1 MDSLQFY
8 GVDRILLWCA
18 PVTIGD
24 KIQVDRLMR
33 AQVSEEGA
41 INNVEGNLQGLKP
54 SQVRQLEKLYQR
66 RIPPRE
72 IVTQDFARRLTEVS
86 REIGR
91 QVGVLVNRN
100 GYVEYVVVGNARG
113 IVLPDLKRTRVGV
126 DRFRGLR
133 CLHTHLS
140 GEDLTQD
147 DLTDLALLRLDLMAA
162 IEARSDGL
170 PGLVRGAY
178 LLPALKSSPAATAES
193 GIGDEAAEE
202 QPSNSRN
209 SSWGSIEPRIPSQ
222 LDIDFLDFINSL
234 EEEMTRTRRVRSDS
248 DRRERAILVG
258 VTTGTAQ
265 SAMESLDELREL
277 ARSSGAVVLDTI
289 VQRRPKLDPRSLV
302 GRGKLEEL
310 IIRSLQLGA
319 DVLIFDHDLS
329 PGQARTI
336 GDATDLKIIDRTQLI
351 LDIFAQ
357 RARSREGKIQ
367 VELAQLKYMLPRL
380 TGSGTEM
387 SRLMG
392 GIGGRGP
399 GETKLEVDRRRVR
412 DRIHQLEKQIEQIR
426 TSRRIRRSRRE
437 RRQVPIISIVGYTN
451 AGKSTLLN
459 ALTNSDVAVEDLMF
473 ATLDPTSRRLRLP
486 RDQEVV
492 INDTVGFI
500 RDLPPDLIT
509 AFRATLEEMEESD
522 MLIHLVDARSPQ
534 FESHIA
540 SVEKIL
546 QDLGLAEIP
555 RLLVF
560 NKADLL
566 LPDEVT
572 NLQRSYD
579 AVAVS
584 ALDRSSLLPMVE
596 RTAEILFPLIE
607 GTRAVSFQV
616 ESNVA
621 KT

>member
-1 MDSLQFY
+1 MMLGSS
-8 GVDRILLWCA
+8 GKPRGETV
-18 PVTIGD
+18 
-24 KIQVDRLMR
+24 
-33 AQVSEEGA
+33 
-41 INNVEGNLQGLKP
+41 INIEGNLQGLKP
-54 SQVRQLEKLYQR
+54 SQINRLEKLYQR
-66 RIPPRE
+66 RIHPRE
-72 IVTQDFARRLTEVS
+72 IVTQEFARHLTEVS
-86 REIGR
+86 REISR

-100 GYVEYVVVGNARG
+100 GYVEHVVVGNARA
-113 IVLPDLKRTRVGV
+113 IMLPDLKRTRVGA

-133 CLHTHLS
+133 CLHTHLA
-140 GEDLTQD
+140 GEELTQD

-162 IEARSDGL
+162 IEVRQDGL
-170 PGLVRGAY
+170 PGLVRAAY
-178 LLPALKSSPAATAES
+178 MLPA
-193 GIGDEAAEE
+193 
-202 QPSNSRN
+202 NSRN
-209 SSWGSIEPRIPSQ
+209 RTDNPAPPVDGSREQDRTSASNKLWAMLEPRVPSQ
-222 LDIDFLDFINSL
+222 LDTDFLDFMSSL
-234 EEEMTRTRRVRSDS
+234 EEEMARARRVRSPQ

-258 VTTGTAQ
+258 VTSESPAAAQ
-265 SAMESLDELREL
+265 ESLDELREL
-277 ARSSGAVVLDTI
+277 ARSAGVVVLDTV
-289 VQRRPKLDPRSLV
+289 VQHRTRLDPRSLL

-319 DVLIFDHDLS
+319 DMIIFDNNLS
-329 PGQARTI
+329 PGQARI
-336 GDATDLKIIDRTQLI
+336 INDATDLKVIDRTQLI

-367 VELAQLKYMLPRL
+367 VELAQLKYILPRL

-412 DRIHQLEKQIEQIR
+412 DRIHHLEKQIEQIR
-426 TSRRIRRSRRE
+426 TSRRVQRSQRLRRD
-437 RRQVPIISIVGYTN
+437 VPILSIVGYTN

-459 ALTNSDVAVEDLMF
+459 ALTESSVTVENLMF

-486 RDQEVV
+486 RDQEVI

-500 RDLPPDLIT
+500 RDLPPDLIA

-522 MLIHLVDARSPQ
+522 ILIHLVDARNPQ
-534 FESHIA
+534 FESHIT

-546 QDLGLAEIP
+546 NDLGLAGIP

-566 LPDEVT
+566 SPDEVK

-584 ALDRSSLLPMVE
+584 ALDRRSL
-596 RTAEILFPLIE
+596 
-607 GTRAVSFQV
+607 
-616 ESNVA
+616 
-621 KT
+621 

>member
-1 MDSLQFY
+1 M
-8 GVDRILLWCA
+8 G
-18 PVTIGD
+18 
-24 KIQVDRLMR
+24 
-33 AQVSEEGA
+33 AQISEEDA
-41 INNVEGNLQGLKP
+41 INHVEGNLQGLKP

-178 LLPALKSSPAATAES
+178 LLPALNSASGTVGAATAS
-193 GIGDEAAEE
+193 GVADEAAEE
-202 QPSNSRN
+202 KPANTRN

-222 LDIDFLDFINSL
+222 LDIDFLDFITSL
-234 EEEMTRTRRVRSDS
+234 EEEMARTRRVRSDS

-265 SAMESLDELREL
+265 SALESLDELREL

-412 DRIHQLEKQIEQIR
+412 GRIHQLEKQIEQIR
-426 TSRRIRRSRRE
+426 TSRRVRRSRRE

-459 ALTNSDVAVEDLMF
+459 ALTNSDVGVEDLMF

-500 RDLPPDLIT
+500 RALPPDLIT

-534 FESHIA
+534 FENHIA

-566 LPDEVT
+566 SPDEVT

-596 RTAEILFPLIE
+596 RAAEILFPLIE
-607 GTRAVSFQV
+607 GTRPVSFQV
-616 ESNVA
+616 
-621 KT
+621 